1 MSSSN
6 AVWVELKANLCILSC
21 ALAGATWRMETL
33 ALPSTHQA
41 WCCFLSHQAGDAIFL
56 AGDAPLARPARWTDS
71 TAPSA
76 SRMTRIL
83 LVALSVAGRR
93 AKQPTGAHNASH
105 HGGKN
110 SNCRRYVQNEG
121 DISRWCGRITARDQP
136 GTPDILVIF
145 PLVSIHNSP

>member
-1 MSSSN
+1 MLLLYAMQCLLHLPPPLDALFPVLPGFGAPGRWCGLEKINKYGGKICHSP
-6 AVWVELKANLCILSC
+6 ILSFPYM
-21 ALAGATWRMETL
+21 TQTT
-33 ALPSTHQA
+33 PSA
-41 WCCFLSHQAGDAIFL
+41 
-56 AGDAPLARPARWTDS
+56 

-76 SRMTRIL
+76 SRMTHIL
-83 LVALSVAGRR
+83 LVALSVAGWR
-93 AKQPTGAHNASH
+93 AKQPTGAPNASH

>member
-1 MSSSN
+1 M
-6 AVWVELKANLCILSC
+6 
-21 ALAGATWRMETL
+21 ALAPAPRGMHVASGGKCARLTVALHHHGSLHHHCLPRVSTFRVSSALVSL
-33 ALPSTHQA
+33 ASRSRAAAHLASAFHSTICQPDD
-41 WCCFLSHQAGDAIFL
+41 SHTFGRTF
-56 AGDAPLARPARWTDS
+56 GGRPAREATD
-71 TAPSA
+71 
-76 SRMTRIL
+76 
-83 LVALSVAGRR
+83 RR
-93 AKQPTGAHNASH
+93 ASH

>member
-1 MSSSN
+1 MLRFSLTFIPMTSS
-6 AVWVELKANLCILSC
+6 EIKDEQ
-21 ALAGATWRMETL
+21 GR
-33 ALPSTHQA
+33 
-41 WCCFLSHQAGDAIFL
+41 D
-56 AGDAPLARPARWTDS
+56 RPAGRA

-93 AKQPTGAHNASH
+93 AKQPTGAPNASH

>member
-1 MSSSN
+1 MSHNNDKVRLHEVPELDTCGPSASESHKN
-6 AVWVELKANLCILSC
+6 A
-21 ALAGATWRMETL
+21 AGI
-33 ALPSTHQA
+33 
-41 WCCFLSHQAGDAIFL
+41 FFSHA
-56 AGDAPLARPARWTDS
+56 

-93 AKQPTGAHNASH
+93 AKQPTGAPNASH

>member
-1 MSSSN
+1 M
-6 AVWVELKANLCILSC
+6 SC
-21 ALAGATWRMETL
+21 ASFYPYLLCEL
-33 ALPSTHQA
+33 YFLPLTGFQLLTGSKTDRFHGNKRDRSQ
-41 WCCFLSHQAGDAIFL
+41 SNESS
-56 AGDAPLARPARWTDS
+56 ARTAVSKADGGQT

-93 AKQPTGAHNASH
+93 AKQPTGAPNASH

-110 SNCRRYVQNEG
+110 SNCRHYVQNEG
-121 DISRWCGRITARDQP
+121 DVSRWCGRITARDQP
-136 GTPDILVIF
+136 GGTPDILVIF